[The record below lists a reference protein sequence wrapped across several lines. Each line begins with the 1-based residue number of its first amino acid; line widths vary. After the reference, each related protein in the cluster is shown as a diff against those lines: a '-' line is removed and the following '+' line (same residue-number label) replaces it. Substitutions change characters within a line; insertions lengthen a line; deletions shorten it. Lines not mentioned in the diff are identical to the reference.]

1 MTALE
6 RGKRGLFLLL
16 LGLSCWPRVGP
27 PLALAAGVTMSMTL
41 GNPWPQRTARWSKRL
56 LQLSVVGLGF
66 GLGLGQV
73 GAAAKGAV
81 LYTLVG
87 IVLTVALGH
96 WLGRRFGTRPAT
108 ASLIA
113 FGTAICGGSAIAAM
127 APVIDANDD
136 ETAVALVTVFTLNAV
151 ALLIFPPLGHLAG
164 LSPHAFGVW
173 AALAIHD
180 TSSVVGAAAAFG
192 GGALAVATTVKLARA
207 LWIMPSALF
216 VAWRTK
222 TEGPVRFPLFILGF
236 LAAAGLRTLLPQ
248 CATVWHGLHEV
259 ARQALVVTLLLIGAG
274 LSRQVLQRV
283 GVRPLLQGVTLWV
296 IVASAT
302 LGAIMVGWIG

>member
-1 MTALE
+1 ME
-6 RGKRGLFLLL
+6 RRRQGLFLLL
-16 LGLSCWPRVGP
+16 LGLSCWPWVGP
-27 PLALAAGVTMSMTL
+27 PLALASGVTLSMTL
-41 GNPWPQRTARWSKRL
+41 GNPWPRQIGVWSKRL

-73 GAAAKGAV
+73 WAAARGAV
-81 LYTLVG
+81 LYTLIG

-96 WLGRRFGTRPAT
+96 WLGRRLGTAPAT

-113 FGTAICGGSAIAAM
+113 YGTAICGGSAIAAM
-127 APVIDANDD
+127 APVIEANDD
-136 ETAVALVTVFTLNAV
+136 ETAVALATVFTLNAV
-151 ALLIFPPLGHLAG
+151 ALILFPPLGHLVG

-192 GGALAVATTVKLARA
+192 GGALAIATTIKLARA

-216 VAWRTK
+216 ASWRTK
-222 TEGPVRFPLFILGF
+222 SEGKVRFPLFILGF
-236 LAAAGLRTLLPQ
+236 IAAAGLRSALPRFTPLWQ
-248 CATVWHGLHEV
+248 DLHAV
-259 ARQALVVTLLLIGAG
+259 ARQGLVVTLLLIGMG

-283 GVRPLLQGVTLWV
+283 GHRPLLQGVLLWV
-296 IVASAT
+296 IVGSAT
-302 LGAIMVGWIG
+302 LGAILLGWIG